1 MLVTQKLTECRIKNA
16 TFERRKQRE
25 REGAEKDTRLQGRR
39 TVVGGGVWGVSE
51 RECGVCGRQGGKEQR
66 AESREKTHAS
76 THRTKQMSRDTKQ

>member
-39 TVVGGGVWGVSE
+39 RGKSWE
-51 RECGVCGRQGGKEQR
+51 WGVCGRQGGKEQR